1 MTNGEKL
8 ERRKMVLAMEFIAR
22 QINDETVFES
32 WLMCG
37 VPDGDIPYGTLD
49 DPSVVDDWDIE
60 DDNFEELMQIFLRCM
75 ERAKKSGGLYCGGI
89 VS

>member
-22 QINDETVFES
+22 QINDENVFYC
-32 WLMCG
+32 WLLNG

-49 DPSVVDDWDIE
+49 DTSMVDDWDIK
-60 DDNFEELMQIFLRCM
+60 DDNFKELMQIFLRCM